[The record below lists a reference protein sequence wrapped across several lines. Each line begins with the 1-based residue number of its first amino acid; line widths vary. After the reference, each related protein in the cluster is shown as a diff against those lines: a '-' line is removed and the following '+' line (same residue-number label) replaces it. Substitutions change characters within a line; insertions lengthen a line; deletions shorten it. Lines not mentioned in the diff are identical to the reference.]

1 MVNEDEYNN
10 YNTKYHACCARRE
23 ESERKYQSFDPDALA
38 PSTRQRWMDGKV
50 VDFSLWFSVFYDQ
63 CRLHSESE
71 NQNTEWNLHQRAEY
85 SRHMRVVC
93 SIALQLRL
101 HFN

>member
-1 MVNEDEYNN
+1 MHVA
-10 YNTKYHACCARRE
+10 HAERRANA
-23 ESERKYQSFDPDALA
+23 SINRLIQMRSHQALDNA
-38 PSTRQRWMDGKV
+38 GWTVKSSTFLCG
-50 VDFSLWFSVFYDQ
+50 FLFFYDQ